1 MITAGEL
8 RAVPLLGGLE
18 DADYA
23 YLASIAEEQEYAPGQ
38 ALALQGDPAEVMAVI
53 LEGKIEYR
61 QEGVPD
67 TPTFI
72 GVAGELTGLIPFSR
86 MTHYPA
92 TVRALARTRTARIA
106 RTHFPEMLGRIPVL
120 EGRLIG
126 ALTDRVREATRA
138 EQLHDKLVALG
149 RLSAGLAHEMNNP
162 AAALRRGTS
171 HLRDRLRMLPDR
183 TVSLAGRNPSGAEWA
198 AVAALQRRKMGAA
211 RATPLSPLEASER
224 EEAVGTWL
232 EDHGV
237 PEAWALADTLV
248 AAGVTGEEMEALA
261 SSLPERALPD
271 ALAWLGCGLEAELLL
286 REMEDAATRI
296 SVLVA
301 SVKSYSR
308 MDETSTRAETDLH
321 EGLESTLA
329 MLSFKIRERGA
340 RVERDFDLAMPPL
353 WAHAGEL
360 NQVWT
365 NLLDNALD
373 AIAPGG
379 RIGIRTVRR
388 GGEAVVEIRDDGPGI
403 APAIAKRLWEPVFTT
418 KDVGEGSG
426 LGLDIVRRIVVRHHR
441 GDVGVESRPGETSFR
456 VHLPL
461 RAPDPDPAVEEEVLD
476 AAARLPGA

>member
-1 MITAGEL
+1 MIAADEL
-8 RAVPLLGGLE
+8 RAIPVLGGLE

-23 YLASIAEEQEYAPGQ
+23 YLASIAEEREYAPGQ
-38 ALALQGDPAEVMAVI
+38 ALALQGDPAEAMAVI
-53 LEGKIEYR
+53 LEGKIQYR

-67 TPTFI
+67 LPIFI
-72 GVAGELTGLIPFSR
+72 GVAGELTGLLPFSR

-106 RTHFPEMLGRIPVL
+106 RTQLPEMLGRIPVL
-120 EGRLIG
+120 EGRLIS

-138 EQLHDKLVALG
+138 EQLHDKLMALG

-171 HLRDRLRMLPDR
+171 HLRAQLRMLRDR
-183 TVSLAGRNPSGAEWA
+183 TVSLAGRNLSVAEFSA
-198 AVAALQRRKMGAA
+198 LAALQRRKMGAA
-211 RATPLSPLEASER
+211 RATQLSPLEASER
-224 EEAVGTWL
+224 EEVVGTWL

-237 PEAWALADTLV
+237 PEAWALADTFV

-271 ALAWLGCGLEAELLL
+271 ALAWLGGGLEAELLL

-296 SVLVA
+296 TVLVA
-301 SVKSYSR
+301 SVKSYSH

-321 EGLESTLA
+321 EGVESTLA

-340 RVERDFDLAMPPL
+340 RVERDYDFAMPPL
-353 WAHAGEL
+353 WANAGEL

-373 AIAPGG
+373 AITPGG

-388 GGEAVVEIRDDGPGI
+388 GDEAVIEIRDDGPGI
-403 APAIAKRLWEPVFTT
+403 PPAIAKRIWEPFFTT
-418 KDVGEGSG
+418 KDVGAGSG
-426 LGLDIVRRIVVRHHR
+426 LGLDIVRRIVVRQHR
-441 GDVGVESRPGETSFR
+441 GDIGVESRPGETCFR

-461 RAPDPDPAVEEEVLD
+461 RAPDPAPAVEEEVLN
-476 AAARLPGA
+476 AAPLPGT